1 MATPINAQALQAL
14 PGVPCL
20 DKCVPPGFQM
30 AVAISLLARWGG
42 LSTDAAVLLRNAKC
56 FQCIPGNMRMAV
68 AVNLAR
74 QIAGL

>member
-1 MATPINAQALQAL
+1 MAAPIDAAALQAL

-20 DKCVPPGFQM
+20 DRCVPPGMQM
-30 AVAISLLARWGG
+30 AVAISLLAQWGG
-42 LSTDAAVLLRNAKC
+42 LSTDPAVLEANARC
-56 FQCIPGNMRMAV
+56 YQCIPGNMRMAV